1 MSAKV
6 TMYGAEWCGDCR
18 RSKRFLDS
26 NNVSYEYIDV
36 EADASASDKVIE
48 INGGQRS
55 IPVILFSDGTHL
67 TEPSD
72 NELKAKLESL
82 KIL

>member
-6 TMYGAEWCGDCR
+6 IMYGAEWCGDCR

-36 EADASASDKVIE
+36 EADASASEKVIE

-72 NELKAKLESL
+72 NDLKAKLESL